1 MGFSVQKITTTNKTA
16 VGFSNNNGSMI
27 FTNNHATDAVTI
39 DLYATSLSSVTL
51 TIDNGSGSASA
62 GTSDMFLNERVYKS
76 DGTLFG
82 VCSIFTSTVAIVFA
96 TGLRNAITDN
106 DILYTG
112 TRYYFLKNVKIPNGT
127 SLKLTAD
134 EVSMDLT
141 KYNMYVNTDSSTGG
155 IDITTR
161 RAL

>member
-1 MGFSVQKITTTNKTA
+1 
-16 VGFSNNNGSMI
+16 
-27 FTNNHATDAVTI
+27 
-39 DLYATSLSSVTL
+39 
-51 TIDNGSGSASA
+51 
-62 GTSDMFLNERVYKS
+62 MFLNERVYKS

-82 VCSIFTSTVAIVFA
+82 VCSTFTSTVAIVFA

-141 KYNMYVNTDSSTGG
+141 KYNMYINTDSSAGG